1 METTESTPSLAALQR
16 QVDEWIQKVGKGY
29 FSVLTNTVILMEEV
43 GELARLIARHYG
55 EQSFKEGESTSPE
68 AIGEEMADILFVLLC
83 LANQTRVDLEAAFQ
97 RKLFHKTER
106 DADRHARRSFMKP
119 CSSIEKRPLPEAPS
133 ARDSD

>member
-1 METTESTPSLAALQR
+1 MEKIESTPSLTALQK
-16 QVDEWIQKVGKGY
+16 QVDNWIQQVGKGY

-55 EQSFKEGESTSPE
+55 EQAFKEGENPHPE

-83 LANQTRVDLEAAFQ
+83 LANQTGVDLEAAFQ
-97 RKLFHKTER
+97 RKLALKTER
-106 DADRHARRSFMKP
+106 DADRHARRSFIQL
-119 CSSIEKRPLPEAPS
+119 CSSIAEIPPPEAPS